1 MAYSGH
7 VHVCPLSMCN
17 AAVSMRDL
25 EFLEFFS
32 IKVYISIAIDGSVMG
47 VVEISSPSERC
58 FEVEDLS

>member
-1 MAYSGH
+1 M
-7 VHVCPLSMCN
+7 CPLSMRV
-17 AAVSMRDL
+17 AAVSICDL